1 MSDEFN
7 QEEIGPFRPGS
18 EREIAK
24 GARMEEPDDAPKEP
38 TFRRLNEMG
47 ATVAACLGDDEYL
60 QVVWPVLP
68 EQERA
73 GIIRTVA
80 LVRLLFDR
88 EGHQRLLDK
97 LHTDHPAL
105 REHEDE
111 ADTLATTA
119 WFMGA
124 ATVLRYLRKLP
135 KEQP

>member
-1 MSDEFN
+1 MKE
-7 QEEIGPFRPGS
+7 PG
-18 EREIAK
+18 
-24 GARMEEPDDAPKEP
+24 DAPKEP

-47 ATVAACLGDDEYL
+47 ATVAAYLGDDEYL
-60 QVVWPVLP
+60 QVVWPLLP

-73 GIIRTVA
+73 SIIRTLA
-80 LVRLLFDR
+80 LVLLLFER
-88 EGHQRLLDK
+88 EGRQRLLQK

-105 REHEDE
+105 LEHEDE

-124 ATVLRYLRKLP
+124 ATILRYLRKLP